1 MLRGK
6 RRVSAGSGGRSRGS
20 PGQDVPTGCGLSWP
34 CCVCVCV
41 CSGVRCMGMNVRAEK
56 GGEIGKSDEEKWSGI
71 RSEVENR
78 YVVCVA
84 SVMNSLD
91 EVRSAILSACSLPTK
106 RQLWG

>member
-1 MLRGK
+1 MLGLE
-6 RRVSAGSGGRSRGS
+6 GGVEGRQVRMFPLGVASLGRA
-20 PGQDVPTGCGLSWP
+20 VCA
-34 CCVCVCV
+34 CVCVEG
-41 CSGVRCMGMNVRAEK
+41 SGVRCMGMNVRAEK

-84 SVMNSLD
+84 SLMNSLD